1 MVLNLRLLHYFLHL
15 EGHPRSLS
23 FSVMAHPNGKEIII
37 ADRLEDTR
45 SGGRAMN
52 QRFRIKDPMARPPR
66 PGTLLSPTHLL
77 HTNSGIV
84 VDPTSEFVGDEWG
97 EERRVEVVAGS
108 FLWPEAR
115 FLVLAIEDRDQEPR
129 KLRPASTT
137 SWTPSRLIFVFS
149 LSTGAPSPGEHQ
161 ERE

>member
-66 PGTLLSPTHLL
+66 PGTLLSPTLGVPG
-77 HTNSGIV
+77 TGGWIQ
-84 VDPTSEFVGDEWG
+84 DPKVKTAGDWNPRVG
-97 EERRVEVVAGS
+97 RREKSRGRGGKLSVAGGQ
-108 FLWPEAR
+108 
-115 FLVLAIEDRDQEPR
+115 VLGLGDRRSRPR
-129 KLRPASTT
+129 TQKA
-137 SWTPSRLIFVFS
+137 
-149 LSTGAPSPGEHQ
+149 
-161 ERE
+161 